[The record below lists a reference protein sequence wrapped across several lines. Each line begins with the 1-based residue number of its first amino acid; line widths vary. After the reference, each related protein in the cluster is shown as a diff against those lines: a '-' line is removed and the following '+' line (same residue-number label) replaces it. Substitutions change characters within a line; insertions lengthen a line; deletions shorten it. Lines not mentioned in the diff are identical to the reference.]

1 MRVLLQ
7 NSETKLYFAGPN
19 EWTEDSTKAV
29 DFEHIDR
36 ATEVY
41 SNENL
46 TYAEIVLVPEP
57 CTQIQDLLRSAAESA
72 LEQDSPSQRFP
83 GNS

>member
-19 EWTEDSTKAV
+19 EWTEDSGKALN
-29 DFEHIDR
+29 FEHIDQ

-41 SNENL
+41 ANENL
-46 TYAEIVLVPEP
+46 AYAEIVLDPEP
-57 CTQIQDLLRSAAESA
+57 PDQAQAVIGAGAEALRQN
-72 LEQDSPSQRFP
+72 LPP
-83 GNS
+83 

>member
-19 EWTEDSTKAV
+19 EWTEDSAKALN
-29 DFEHIDR
+29 FEHIDR

-41 SNENL
+41 ANENL
-46 TYAEIVLVPEP
+46 TYAEIVLDPEP
-57 CTQIQDLLRSAAESA
+57 PDQAQAVIGAGVEALRQD
-72 LEQDSPSQRFP
+72 
-83 GNS
+83 